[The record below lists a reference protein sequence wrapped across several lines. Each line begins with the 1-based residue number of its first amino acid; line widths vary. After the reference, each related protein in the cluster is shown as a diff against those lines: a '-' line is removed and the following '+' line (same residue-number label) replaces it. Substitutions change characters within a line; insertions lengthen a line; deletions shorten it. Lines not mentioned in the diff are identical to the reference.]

1 MYLLFIFI
9 SQKPTLT
16 ANKLDEYIAKDEARN
31 KWNGLQEWFWV
42 KQDMKYYTLNL
53 PIDLDALTFRI
64 SRYGTQNID
73 IRWTLGT
80 NCHKNNTISYKN
92 ETQIILNYIWTN
104 IIGNKSKSYICHRN
118 FDKDINDLE
127 ILWWLTTVWVGY
139 DFDCF
144 KINSLKEGIVE
155 SVLISKNDM
164 TKMLAIVICFVG
176 FMHPFIWY
184 IFESVQL
191 RKKHEIFCYYED
203 VIDSEK
209 PYGLVRGLRKFLYP
223 SERKIYNGNISD
235 RQENITTVNK
245 RDNDNNEPGGQS
257 SSINADNPAN
267 AIEVDIENNTS
278 PKQPVNTEE
287 LQDAPTNELSD
298 EIEIDPTFVFL
309 TGQSGSV
316 PTIAILDV
324 IEYVPIFRFS
334 VVITLIICSMHL
346 YKLTDVDKEMFKEK
360 GYFNF
365 LRFIV

>member
-1 MYLLFIFI
+1 MLPLPRTPKQSTENIITNFEFKENTGFLEEPSNYCHLNLSIEDTIKAKEKFEEEMLKDENIFAFYIYL
-9 SQKPTLT
+9 SKPPELT
-16 ANKLDEYIAKDEARN
+16 TNKLDEYIGNDEARN

-155 SVLISKNDM
+155 SVLISK
-164 TKMLAIVICFVG
+164 K
-176 FMHPFIWY
+176 
-184 IFESVQL
+184 
-191 RKKHEIFCYYED
+191 
-203 VIDSEK
+203 
-209 PYGLVRGLRKFLYP
+209 
-223 SERKIYNGNISD
+223 
-235 RQENITTVNK
+235 
-245 RDNDNNEPGGQS
+245 
-257 SSINADNPAN
+257 
-267 AIEVDIENNTS
+267 
-278 PKQPVNTEE
+278 
-287 LQDAPTNELSD
+287 
-298 EIEIDPTFVFL
+298 
-309 TGQSGSV
+309 
-316 PTIAILDV
+316 
-324 IEYVPIFRFS
+324 
-334 VVITLIICSMHL
+334 
-346 YKLTDVDKEMFKEK
+346 
-360 GYFNF
+360 
-365 LRFIV
+365 